1 MLRNLFYWDNSV
13 LKYANRHS
21 KPHPLLACFFSVDTI
36 ALVVWHVL
44 QNAQENVSQISDDQ
58 PEAANIQLNVSSLK
72 LQRNHASQLYLH
84 PLQVM
89 TG

>member
-1 MLRNLFYWDNSV
+1 MLRNLFSWDNSV

-21 KPHPLLACFFSVDTI
+21 KPHPLLAGFSVDTI

-44 QNAQENVSQISDDQ
+44 QNPWENVSQISDDP
-58 PEAANIQLNVSSLK
+58 PEAANVRLNVSSLK
-72 LQRNHASQLYLH
+72 LQRNRARQLYLH
-84 PLQVM
+84 SLSVM